1 MIIVGGVLFIGLV
14 LPILLWTI
22 GAIWSRREAIWSR
35 REDGGAPDI
44 EARIRQARRDASRYW
59 R

>member
-1 MIIVGGVLFIGLV
+1 MPMIVVGVVLFIGLV

-22 GAIWSRREAIWSR
+22 GAIWSR